1 MYGGKKLKMEKL
13 AAIARENE
21 VKEKS
26 QKQQQRYAWNYTSMR
41 QKSEVDP
48 FMRSIKGL
56 KINKKSTVTKVKKI
70 PMDSAE

>member
-13 AAIARENE
+13 AAIAQENE

-41 QKSEVDP
+41 QKSEVDQ
-48 FMRSIKGL
+48 FMQIIKWA
-56 KINKKSTVTKVKKI
+56 KYK
-70 PMDSAE
+70 

>member
-13 AAIARENE
+13 VAIARENE

-41 QKSEVDP
+41 QKSEVDQ
-48 FMRSIKGL
+48 FMRSIKWA
-56 KINKKSTVTKVKKI
+56 KNK
-70 PMDSAE
+70 

>member
-13 AAIARENE
+13 AAIALENE

-41 QKSEVDP
+41 QKYEVDQ
-48 FMRSIKGL
+48 FMRSIKWA
-56 KINKKSTVTKVKKI
+56 KNK
-70 PMDSAE
+70 

>member
-26 QKQQQRYAWNYTSMR
+26 
-41 QKSEVDP
+41 
-48 FMRSIKGL
+48 
-56 KINKKSTVTKVKKI
+56 
-70 PMDSAE
+70 

>member
-1 MYGGKKLKMEKL
+1 MEKL

-41 QKSEVDP
+41 QKSEVDQ
-48 FMRSIKGL
+48 FMRSIKWA
-56 KINKKSTVTKVKKI
+56 KNK
-70 PMDSAE
+70 

>member
-41 QKSEVDP
+41 QKSDVDQ
-48 FMRSIKGL
+48 FMRSIKWA
-56 KINKKSTVTKVKKI
+56 KNK
-70 PMDSAE
+70 